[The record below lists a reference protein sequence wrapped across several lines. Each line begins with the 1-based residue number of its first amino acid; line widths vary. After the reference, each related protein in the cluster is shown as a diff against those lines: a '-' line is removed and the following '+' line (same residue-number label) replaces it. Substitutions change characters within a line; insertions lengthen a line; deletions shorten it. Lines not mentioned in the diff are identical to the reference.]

1 MQTTFAEVL
10 ETIESFSLEEKETLL
25 DILQNRLR
33 EAKRERIIKSVEEAR
48 LEFEQGLC
56 KTMTVDEFMQEVIKT

>member
-10 ETIESFSLEEKETLL
+10 ETIEEFSIDEKETLI

-33 EAKRERIIKSVEEAR
+33 ENKRQRIVQSVKEAR
-48 LEFEQGLC
+48 REFEKGNV
-56 KTMTVDEFMQEVIKT
+56 KTSSVDEIMKEILS

>member
-10 ETIESFSLEEKETLL
+10 EAVEELPIDEKEMLL

-33 EAKRERIIKSVEEAR
+33 EDTRRRIVKSVKESR
-48 LEFEQGLC
+48 REFEKGNL
-56 KTMTVDEFMQEVIKT
+56 KPSSVDDIMKEILS